1 MKPEYRKYLQ
11 RVSAYNRWET
21 TNRRNLT
28 IRKRLDQF
36 LVLYDLNRYFS
47 AEQKERFHREH
58 LEGLIEVQKLLV
70 KYVCDDGERYL
81 EMVVSDFRYQ
91 K

>member
-1 MKPEYRKYLQ
+1 MKPDYQEYLQ

-21 TNRRNLT
+21 KERRNLT
-28 IRKRLDQF
+28 ARKRLDQF

-58 LEGLIEVQKLLV
+58 LEGLIEIQKLLM
-70 KYVCDDGERYL
+70 KHNWNDGE
-81 EMVVSDFRYQ
+81 
-91 K
+91 

>member
-1 MKPEYRKYLQ
+1 MKPDYRKYLQ

-28 IRKRLDQF
+28 ARKRLDQF

-47 AEQKERFHREH
+47 AAQKERFHREH
-58 LEGLIEVQKLLV
+58 LEGLIEIQKLLV
-70 KYVCDDGERYL
+70 KHDWNDRE
-81 EMVVSDFRYQ
+81 
-91 K
+91 

>member
-11 RVSAYNRWET
+11 QIAAFNRWEMKE
-21 TNRRNLT
+21 RRKLT
-28 IRKRLDQF
+28 ARKRLDQF

-58 LEGLIEVQKLLV
+58 LEGLIEVQKLLM
-70 KYVCDDGERYL
+70 KYVCNDGER
-81 EMVVSDFRYQ
+81 
-91 K
+91 

>member
-47 AEQKERFHREH
+47 AE
-58 LEGLIEVQKLLV
+58 
-70 KYVCDDGERYL
+70 
-81 EMVVSDFRYQ
+81 
-91 K
+91 

>member
-1 MKPEYRKYLQ
+1 MKPDYRKYLQ
-11 RVSAYNRWET
+11 RVSVYNRWET

-28 IRKRLDQF
+28 ARKRLDQF

-58 LEGLIEVQKLLV
+58 LQGLIEVKKLLM
-70 KYVCDDGERYL
+70 KCN
-81 EMVVSDFRYQ
+81 
-91 K
+91 

>member
-11 RVSAYNRWET
+11 RASVYNRWET
-21 TNRRNLT
+21 TNRRKLT
-28 IRKRLDQF
+28 ARKRLDQL

-58 LEGLIEVQKLLV
+58 LEGLIEVQKLLM
-70 KYVCDDGERYL
+70 KRN
-81 EMVVSDFRYQ
+81 
-91 K
+91 